1 MLFLAKKTDF
11 FKNRAPKALQK
22 GDFISRV
29 AALGA
34 PLELQADFW
43 FKKWAHNAPKVLP
56 MTEKGFK
63 NYHNRTKNDSKSDSE
78 SAFMGDSYTESQ
90 ICTETEKYFK

>member
-1 MLFLAKKTDF
+1 MLFLAKKTQI

-56 MTEKGFK
+56 MTEKAFK
-63 NYHNRTKNDSKSDSE
+63 NYPNNRNIIKMTKMVPEVQK
-78 SAFMGDSYTESQ
+78 
-90 ICTETEKYFK
+90 IH